1 MASEV
6 VCASSIFPDSGF
18 SRIRYFSLKLEDF
31 FWKVTT
37 SGHFFVVKMRS
48 DFVVKNP
55 PVFPLPLRENSRN
68 VAMYVDAFATNSSQP
83 LSYWII
89 RLAGGYAK
97 IRHLNINHMG
107 VSKNRGTPKSSILIG
122 ISIIN
127 HPFWGTIIFGNTHIR
142 LQVSKSGISSAS
154 MEKIHFQ
161 KQFFQVIFQSFR
173 GTSKRSEGIMFIP
186 VLNVQYQL
194 LLHEH
199 LGKQKAF
206 LNPSSLE
213 M

>member
-55 PVFPLPLRENSRN
+55 PVFPLPLVANETRN

-83 LSYWII
+83 LS
-89 RLAGGYAK
+89 
-97 IRHLNINHMG
+97 H
-107 VSKNRGTPKSSILIG
+107 
-122 ISIIN
+122 
-127 HPFWGTIIFGNTHIR
+127 
-142 LQVSKSGISSAS
+142 
-154 MEKIHFQ
+154 
-161 KQFFQVIFQSFR
+161 
-173 GTSKRSEGIMFIP
+173 
-186 VLNVQYQL
+186 
-194 LLHEH
+194 
-199 LGKQKAF
+199 
-206 LNPSSLE
+206 
-213 M
+213 

>member
-55 PVFPLPLRENSRN
+55 PVFPLPQNSRHSSRN

-83 LSYWII
+83 LS
-89 RLAGGYAK
+89 
-97 IRHLNINHMG
+97 H
-107 VSKNRGTPKSSILIG
+107 
-122 ISIIN
+122 
-127 HPFWGTIIFGNTHIR
+127 
-142 LQVSKSGISSAS
+142 
-154 MEKIHFQ
+154 
-161 KQFFQVIFQSFR
+161 
-173 GTSKRSEGIMFIP
+173 
-186 VLNVQYQL
+186 
-194 LLHEH
+194 
-199 LGKQKAF
+199 
-206 LNPSSLE
+206 
-213 M
+213 